1 MRMWQSKNSKP
12 LRVLMVC
19 TVPTAASGIPMVMFN
34 LLRGMDCSG
43 LEIGYVSINEP
54 EERFRREL
62 EERGVRVW
70 VVPRKLSSPWAYV
83 WKLTKIARH
92 YDILHAHGNS
102 ATLLLEMLAAFLAGV
117 KVRGAHSHN
126 TTCTQKSIDRAAR
139 PLFYALCNFRL
150 ACGEAAGKWLF
161 GKRGFH
167 VINNGVDTDRFRF
180 DEVDRQNLRSH
191 LGLDGCRVIGHVGNF
206 VEAKNHPFLIEVF
219 AEVEKRM
226 PEARLLLLGGGDGRD
241 AVMRMVEERRLKEK
255 VVFAG
260 SVADTE
266 KYMSAMDIVV
276 MPSLFEGLPLTLVE
290 EQASGLNVLV
300 SDAVTTQADMTGL
313 LKFKPLVDGAESWGE
328 AVAQMLTGYKQEERE
343 MNSACAIK
351 RIRENR
357 YDIRV
362 VAEELKQIYIS
373 LR

>member
-1 MRMWQSKNSKP
+1 MSGTQSKNGKP

-34 LLRGMDCSG
+34 LLRGMDRAG

-62 EERGVRVW
+62 EEMGVKVW
-70 VVPRKLSSPWAYV
+70 VVPRKLSSPWTCV

-150 ACGEAAGKWLF
+150 ACGETAGKWLF

-167 VINNGVDTDRFRF
+167 VINNGVNTERFRF
-180 DEVDRQNLRSH
+180 DSDSRQKIRDL
-191 LGLDGCRVIGHVGNF
+191 LGLKDSFVIGHVGNF

-219 AEVEKRM
+219 AEVVKRM
-226 PEARLLLLGGGDGRD
+226 PEARLLLLGAGDGRD
-241 AVMRMVEERRLKEK
+241 EVERMVEDKGLKGK

-266 KYMSAMDIVV
+266 KYMSAMDVVV

-313 LKFKPLVDGAESWGE
+313 LKFKPLEDGAESWGE
-328 AVAQMLTGYKQEERE
+328 EVVRMLIGYKQEERE
-343 MNSACAIK
+343 KNSACAIK

>member
-1 MRMWQSKNSKP
+1 MYKRHSEKNRS

-34 LLRGMDCSG
+34 LLRGMDRAG

-54 EERFRREL
+54 DARFRKEL
-62 EERGVRVW
+62 EEMGVKVW
-70 VVPRKLSSPWAYV
+70 VVPRKLSSPWTYV
-83 WKLTKIARH
+83 WQLTKIARH

-126 TTCTQKSIDRAAR
+126 TTCTQKSIDRVAR
-139 PLFYALCNFRL
+139 PMFYALCNFRL

-167 VINNGVDTDRFRF
+167 VINNGVDTYRYRF
-180 DEVDRQNLRSH
+180 DEVYRQNLRSH
-191 LGLDGCRVIGHVGNF
+191 LSLDGCRVLGHVGNF

-226 PEARLLLLGGGDGRD
+226 PEARLLLLGAGDGRD
-241 AVMRMVEERRLKEK
+241 AVERMVDEKGLKDK

-290 EQASGLNVLV
+290 EQASGLDVLV

-313 LKFKPLVDGAESWGE
+313 LKFKPLEDGAEKWGE
-328 AVAQMLTGYKQEERE
+328 EVARMLIGYKQEERE
-343 MNSACAIK
+343 NNSACAIN

>member
-1 MRMWQSKNSKP
+1 MHKRHSEKNRP

-34 LLRGMDCSG
+34 LLRGMDRDG

-54 EERFRREL
+54 EVCFRKEL
-62 EERGVRVW
+62 EEMGVKVW

-126 TTCTQKSIDRAAR
+126 TTCTQKSIDWAAR

-167 VINNGVDTDRFRF
+167 VINNGVDTYRYRF

-191 LGLDGCRVIGHVGNF
+191 LGLDGCRVLGHVGNF

-219 AEVEKRM
+219 AEVVKRM
-226 PEARLLLLGGGDGRD
+226 PEARLLLLGAGDSRY
-241 AVMRMVEERRLKEK
+241 AVERMVAEKGLKDK

-313 LKFKPLVDGAESWGE
+313 LKFKPLEDGAEKWGE
-328 AVAQMLTGYKQEERE
+328 EVARMLIGYKQEERDK
-343 MNSACAIK
+343 NSTCAIK
-351 RIRENR
+351 MIRENR